1 MMKTNTI
8 TSSEFSTLISRL
20 GIRQGP
26 HPVPTED
33 KWNLDTLSGRLVELS
48 SYGYSACVSSAVSII
63 LQAQHRGEPAAWVA
77 VGESTFYP
85 PDAAQSGV
93 DLGALPVVRVKDTGT
108 AARAADKLLRS
119 GAFAVVVLDLGR
131 DSEIRVP
138 AQGRLAG
145 LAKKHHTALLCLTK
159 KRSEA
164 PSIGSLVSLRGE
176 TRVKKT
182 GFDQFTWE
190 IRVTKDKRHGPGW
203 SHTGICRGPD
213 GLC

>member
-1 MMKTNTI
+1 MKTNTI
-8 TSSEFSTLISRL
+8 PSAEFSALISRL

-26 HPVPTED
+26 HPTPTDGE
-33 KWNLDTLSGRLVELS
+33 WNLDTLSGRLAELS
-48 SYGYSACVSSAVSII
+48 SDGHSACVSSAVSLI
-63 LQAQHRGEPAAWVA
+63 LHAQHRGEPAAWIG
-77 VGESTFYP
+77 VGESTFFP

-93 DLGALPVVRVKDTGT
+93 DLDALPVVLVKDTRA
-108 AARAADKLLRS
+108 AARTADKLLRS
-119 GAFAVVVLDLGR
+119 GAFAVIVLDLGR
-131 DSEIRVP
+131 NSEISVP
-138 AQGRLAG
+138 VQSRLVG

-164 PSIGSLVSLRGE
+164 PSIGSLVSIRGE

-182 GFDQFTWE
+182 GFDRFTWE

-203 SHTGICRGPD
+203 SHTATCRGPD